1 MKIRSLV
8 VAASFSL
15 SATVMAAPH
24 GIQPAD
30 INRDGNACTDFFD
43 YANGAWRKQ
52 NPIPD
57 YMDRWSRRW
66 QSGEVN
72 KEHVRSILDEV
83 SARRDWPTGSAEQLS
98 GDFYGACM
106 DESRVN
112 QLGIGPVRSL
122 LDDINAA
129 RTGAD
134 VQRLIGRLHSIGV
147 AVGFETYA
155 DQDLHDP
162 TQIVAHL
169 YASGLGLPDRDYYL
183 KPEDRFVEAR
193 AKYHEH
199 VAKMFDARRIDAGS
213 CRSRREVSVRTGKAP
228 GRGDARQRRQ
238 PRSVQPGSQDQF
250 CRAG

>member
-1 MKIRSLV
+1 MKFRSLV
-8 VAASFSL
+8 VAAFFSL

-83 SARRDWPTGSAEQLS
+83 SARRDWPAGSAEQLS

-112 QLGIGPVRSL
+112 QLGIAPVRSL
-122 LDDINAA
+122 LDDISAA
-129 RTGAD
+129 RYPRRRAAPHRPVALDRSWRRLRDLCGPGPARSDAD
-134 VQRLIGRLHSIGV
+134 RRAPLRVR
-147 AVGFETYA
+147 
-155 DQDLHDP
+155 
-162 TQIVAHL
+162 
-169 YASGLGLPDRDYYL
+169 AS
-183 KPEDRFVEAR
+183 AC
-193 AKYHEH
+193 
-199 VAKMFDARRIDAGS
+199 RIA
-213 CRSRREVSVRTGKAP
+213 TIT
-228 GRGDARQRRQ
+228 
-238 PRSVQPGSQDQF
+238 
-250 CRAG
+250 